1 MSDLRVSTIRTRKG
15 DSPKLPDGAVVTGVT
30 TSTSFIGNLTGA
42 VVGDVDGNI
51 SGTTGSFTG
60 AVSGASGS
68 FSSDVSIGGTIT
80 YEDVSAIDS
89 VGVITARGG
98 IKVGAG
104 QSISAVSGIV
114 TYYGDGSQ
122 LSGVSAGVHNFTASG
137 TLSNGQAVIIHTD
150 GTVKAVGEEA
160 SDTSSVGTAV
170 VFEGGITEEQGITF
184 DSNSNKVVVAYRDRS
199 NSDHGTAVVGTV
211 SGNTIS
217 FGTPVVFASAN
228 TQYCRP
234 VFDSNSNKVVIVYSD
249 NANSSHGTAIVGTVS
264 GTSISF
270 GSEVVFESAAISSQ
284 VTATFDSSNNKVVIA
299 YHASGFKAI
308 VGTVSGTSISFGS
321 SVNIA
326 TTGTYCDSTF
336 DTSNNKV
343 VLAYS
348 QNSTGYGAA
357 IVGTVSGTSISFGSE
372 TVFES
377 YASGHFGIAFD
388 SSNNKVVIAY
398 QDEEDN
404 YGKAIVATVSGSSIS
419 FGTAVTF
426 ESANTDQIKATYDS
440 AAGKVVIV
448 YQDIDNS
455 NYGTAISGTVSGT
468 SISFGTAVVFLE
480 GNVAFPVVTYD
491 SNANRSVIAYENDS
505 NSSKGTGIVY
515 SNMGTNLTSENF
527 IGFTAEAI
535 SNGASGRITVVTGVN
550 ESQTGLTTGKK
561 HYVQKNGSL
570 STTTDS
576 PSVVAGNAVSS
587 TKIIVS

>member
-1 MSDLRVSTIRTRKG
+1 MSELRVSSVQSRKK
-15 DSPKLPDGAVVTGVT
+15 SNPVKFPDGAVVTGVI
-30 TSTSFIGNLTGA
+30 TSTNFSGNLNGNL
-42 VVGDVDGNI
+42 VGNVTGNI

-60 AVSGASGS
+60 NVSVGGTLTYD
-68 FSSDVSIGGTIT
+68 DVTNVDSIGI
-80 YEDVSAIDS
+80 
-89 VGVITARGG
+89 ITARSG

-114 TYYGDGSQ
+114 TYYGDGSH
-122 LSGVSAGVHNFTASG
+122 LNGIEIGIENFVASG
-137 TLSNGQAVIIHTD
+137 SISNGQTVIVTSD
-150 GTVKAVGEEA
+150 GKAKAVGEEA
-160 SDTSSVGTAV
+160 SNTPSVGTGV
-170 VFEGGITEEQGITF
+170 VFEDGITEEQGITF

-249 NANSSHGTAIVGTVS
+249 NANSSYGTAIVGTVS

-270 GSEVVFESAAISSQ
+270 GTEVVFESASISSQ
-284 VTATFDSSNNKVVIA
+284 VTATFDSYSNKVVIA

-321 SVNIA
+321 SVTIA
-326 TTGTYCDSTF
+326 SSGTYCDSTF

-398 QDEEDN
+398 QDEQDN
-404 YGKAIVATVSGSSIS
+404 YGKAIVATVSGNSIS
-419 FGTAVTF
+419 FGTAVAF

-480 GNVAFPVVTYD
+480 GDVAFPVVTYD

-515 SNMGTNLTSENF
+515 SNMGTNVTTENF
-527 IGFTAEAI
+527 IGFAAEAI
-535 SNGASGRITVVTGVN
+535 SDGATGKINIIGSVN
-550 ESQTGLTTGKK
+550 TGQTGLTTSQL
-561 HYVQKNGSL
+561 HYIQNDGSL
-570 STTTDS
+570 STS
-576 PSVVAGNAVSS
+576 AGNPSVIAGTSISS
-587 TKIIVS
+587 TNILVKA